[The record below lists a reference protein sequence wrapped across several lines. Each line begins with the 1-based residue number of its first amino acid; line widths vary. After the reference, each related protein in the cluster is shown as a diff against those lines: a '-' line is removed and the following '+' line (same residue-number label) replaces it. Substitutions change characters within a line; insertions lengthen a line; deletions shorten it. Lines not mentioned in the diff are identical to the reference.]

1 MIVMNLPS
9 LSPRWRLAL
18 RIFAVLFVVVTI
30 VGFFVVPPIVKSQLE
45 KRVTE
50 ALGRTTTV
58 GAVKFNPYMLGLTIE
73 RPDFQ
78 RLDKSGT
85 FAGWDRL
92 YVNLDVLASLGGT
105 ISLHAVELDGFHV
118 TASIEQDG
126 NFNFADILA
135 KLQAPAADAKQPTP
149 AAPAKP
155 LALHLGRLAVANA
168 RVDFADRS
176 RARPFA
182 TVLGPVSFTLTEFR
196 TVTERGAP
204 FHFAAVTEAGEKFE
218 WTGSLVAAPFSS
230 KGRLAL
236 EQINL
241 PKYAA
246 YYADRFGAELTGGR
260 LSVRTDYEVGLND
273 KLHTAR
279 LTNGAVQLRGLTL
292 AERSSNETVL
302 DLPALDVTGLA
313 FDAVKLAG
321 RIDAVRLTGGAVSAR
336 READGTINWLSF
348 LPAAAPA
355 PAASTSAPAT
365 APAPAPTAMPDVT
378 IGEFAVEKLALAF
391 EDRAAP
397 RPAKLALGAVSV
409 SVKNISLA
417 DGAVLPVQLGFDWAP
432 RGHVSIAGTVALK
445 PTVRADLQ
453 LDVADFAVLPLSPY
467 LEQQLNARLTQG
479 AVSTQQKIT
488 LALPAGSAPA
498 VEVAGSLRVDQL
510 GLVDGAAQEELAGFA
525 SLALNGLKVATAPE
539 LKVSLDEIALAG
551 PYARVVVREDKA
563 LNLAGLARTAPA
575 APAAPASAPA
585 STPAAPAESAATTAS
600 AAAPAAAP
608 DISIGRIT
616 IDGGNFSFT
625 DRSLAPQVRVA
636 LDKFG
641 GTIGALSSKN
651 LARAAVDLRG
661 SVDGV
666 GPVAITG
673 QLDPLGTPRFVDV
686 KVDIKNVDLVP
697 LSPYSGKF
705 AGYELARG
713 KFALDVKARVE
724 GDRLQSDNVITLQ
737 QFTFGAPVESPDATK
752 LPVRLGV
759 ALLKDI
765 DGKIVIDVPM
775 SGDLH
780 DPNLRIS
787 KVVWRVVGSLLTKA
801 AVSPFALIGSMFG
814 GGEDLAFQ
822 QFEPGSA
829 ELREQARGKLDTM
842 VKALTNR
849 PGLSLGI
856 DGAFDGPADTFALKR
871 VKLDAL
877 VRGQIW
883 EERRAQD
890 PNLPPPDRLE
900 ITADARVAKVKQLFD
915 AKFPPG
921 TQFGTPLPAAPAV
934 VEPPAPPAGFFK
946 RVVRAVTFASRRE
959 KQAAA
964 ETNQKLAA
972 EHDAAV
978 AAAKAAGVPLE
989 EMTARLAE
997 TIEVTTDDLRAL
1009 ADARA
1014 ARVRDYLI
1022 NDGKIAAD
1030 RLFLTKSPA
1039 PKAGA
1044 ENRGPRVFLTLQ

>member
-1 MIVMNLPS
+1 MNLPS

-45 KRVTE
+45 QRVTE

-58 GAVKFNPYMLGLTIE
+58 GAVKFNPYTLGLTLE
-73 RPDFQ
+73 RLDIQ
-78 RLDKSGT
+78 RLDKTGS

-92 YVNLDVLASLGGT
+92 YVNFDLLASLGGT
-105 ISLHAVELDGFHV
+105 VSLHAVELDGFHV

-135 KLQAPAADAKQPTP
+135 KLAAPPAEAKKAAP

-155 LALHLGRLAVANA
+155 FALHLGRLAVANA

-230 KGRLAL
+230 KGRVVL

-260 LSVRTDYEVGLND
+260 LSFRTDYEVALSD

-279 LTNGAVQLRGLTL
+279 LANGAVQLRGLTL
-292 AERSSNETVL
+292 AERATNETVL

-313 FDAVKLAG
+313 FDAVKLTG
-321 RIDAVRLTGGAVSAR
+321 RIDAVRLTGGTVSAR
-336 READGTINWLSF
+336 RDADGTINWLSF
-348 LPAAAPA
+348 LPPAAPVPA
-355 PAASTSAPAT
+355 PVAAS
-365 APAPAPTAMPDVT
+365 APTSTPAPDVT
-378 IGEFAVEKLALAF
+378 IGEFAVEKLAFGF

-432 RGHVSIAGTVALK
+432 RGHVSVAGTVALK
-445 PTVRADLQ
+445 PTVRAELQ

-467 LEQQLNARLTQG
+467 LEQQLNARLAQG
-479 AVSTQQKIT
+479 AVSTKQQIT
-488 LALPAGSAPA
+488 LALPAGGAPV

-525 SLALNGLKVATAPE
+525 SLALNGLKVATAPQ
-539 LKVSLDEIALAG
+539 LKVSLEEIALAG

-563 LNLAGLARTAPA
+563 LNLAGLARPAPA
-575 APAAPASAPA
+575 ASAPSPASAPA
-585 STPAAPAESAATTAS
+585 PAA
-600 AAAPAAAP
+600 AAAAEAPASAP
-608 DISIGRIT
+608 DISIGRVT

-636 LDKFG
+636 LEKFG

-661 SVDGV
+661 AVDGV
-666 GPVAITG
+666 GPVAVTG
-673 QLDPLGTPRFVDV
+673 QLDPLGTPRFVDL

-697 LSPYSGKF
+697 LSPYSGKY

-713 KFALDVKARVE
+713 KFALDVKARIE

-775 SGDLH
+775 SGDVN

-787 KVVWRVVGSLLTKA
+787 KVVWRVVGNLLTKA

-814 GGEDLAFQ
+814 GGDDLAFQ

-883 EERRAQD
+883 EERRVTD

-900 ITADARVAKVKQLFD
+900 ITPEARVAKLKQLFD

-946 RVVRAVTFASRRE
+946 RVVRVVTFAGRRE
-959 KQAAA
+959 KKAAA
-964 ETNQKLAA
+964 EANQKLAT
-972 EHDAAV
+972 EHAAAV
-978 AAAKAAGVPLE
+978 AAAQAAGVPLE

-997 TIEVTTDDLRAL
+997 TMEVTPDDLRAL

>member
-1 MIVMNLPS
+1 MNLPS
-9 LSPRWRLAL
+9 LSPRWRFAL
-18 RIFAVLFVVVTI
+18 RIFAVLFVVVTL

-45 KRVTE
+45 QRVTE

-58 GAVKFNPYMLGLTIE
+58 GAVKFNPYTLGLTIE
-73 RPDFQ
+73 RLDIQ

-92 YVNLDVLASLGGT
+92 YVNFDLLASLGGT

-118 TASIEQDG
+118 TASIEKDG

-135 KLQAPAADAKQPTP
+135 KLSAPSADAKKP
-149 AAPAKP
+149 AAPTKP

-246 YYADRFGAELTGGR
+246 YYADRFGAELTAGR
-260 LSVRTDYEVGLND
+260 LSVRTDYEVALSD

-279 LTNGAVQLRGLTL
+279 LANGTIQLRGLTL

-321 RIDAVRLTGGAVSAR
+321 RIDAVRLTGGTVSAR
-336 READGTINWLSF
+336 RDADGTINWLSF
-348 LPAAAPA
+348 LPPPAPVAAASTPTPAAAP
-355 PAASTSAPAT
+355 TAT
-365 APAPAPTAMPDVT
+365 PDVT

-432 RGHVSIAGTVALK
+432 RGHVSVAGTVALK
-445 PTVRADLQ
+445 PAVRADLQ

-479 AVSTQQKIT
+479 AVSTKQKIT
-488 LALPAGSAPA
+488 LALPAGGAPA

-525 SLALNGLKVATAPE
+525 SLALNGLKVATAPQ
-539 LKVSLDEIALAG
+539 LSVSLDEIALAG

-563 LNLAGLARTAPA
+563 LNLAGLARTAPG
-575 APAAPASAPA
+575 ASAPV
-585 STPAAPAESAATTAS
+585 PAQS
-600 AAAPAAAP
+600 AAATATAPAP
-608 DISIGRIT
+608 DIAIGRIT

-686 KVDIKNVDLVP
+686 KVDIKNIDLVP
-697 LSPYSGKF
+697 LSPYSGKY

-780 DPNLRIS
+780 DPDLRIS
-787 KVVWRVVGSLLTKA
+787 KVVWRVVGNLLTKA

-814 GGEDLAFQ
+814 GGDDLAFQ

-877 VRGQIW
+877 VRGKIW

-900 ITADARVAKVKQLFD
+900 ITAEACVAKVKQLFD

-946 RVVRAVTFASRRE
+946 RVVRAVTFAGRRE
-959 KQAAA
+959 KQVAA

-997 TIEVTTDDLRAL
+997 TMEVTTDDLRAL

-1030 RLFLTKSPA
+1030 RLFLTKSPE